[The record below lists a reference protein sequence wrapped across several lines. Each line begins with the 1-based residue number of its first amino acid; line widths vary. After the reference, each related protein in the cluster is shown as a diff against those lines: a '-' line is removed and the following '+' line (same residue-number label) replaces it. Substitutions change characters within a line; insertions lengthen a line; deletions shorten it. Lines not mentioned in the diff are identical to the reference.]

1 MDERDL
7 LVAFISTGLG
17 VTMIYAIFSNPDWL
31 FRLRTPR
38 MLERNLG
45 RPRAKLV
52 LGGVGA
58 ILILMGAHLAAG
70 PWIQPTSRT
79 VNPAPSP
86 VDLEGAWRD

>member
-17 VTMIYAIFSNPDWL
+17 ITLIYAILGNPDWL
-31 FRLRTPR
+31 FRLRTPH

-58 ILILMGAHLAAG
+58 ILILMGAHLATG
-70 PWIQPTSRT
+70 PWLGSPTPNQT
-79 VNPAPSP
+79 QAPVNQTD
-86 VDLEGAWRD
+86 VQRD

>member
-17 VTMIYAIFSNPDWL
+17 ITLIYGILGNPDWL
-31 FRLRTPR
+31 FRLRTPH

-45 RPRAKLV
+45 RRWAKLV

-58 ILILMGAHLAAG
+58 ILILMGAHLVTG
-70 PWIQPTSRT
+70 PWLGSIT
-79 VNPAPSP
+79 VNHAQTP
-86 VDLEGAWRD
+86 VDQPDAQRD